1 MAVSFSRKQAQVEA
15 GKPVTPTSLIASAVQ
30 ISYDNLL
37 SWTGYQFGRD
47 EGWQKELWRLYDIV
61 GEFRFAS
68 NWVGSMCGR
77 VRIYV
82 AEVDE
87 RGVLGPETTDPQISA
102 LADNMLGGPAAK
114 SEALRLMGI
123 NLTVAGELFVVGK
136 AGRGGDADKWFI
148 VTPSEITRWRGGVYY
163 NGAEGPV
170 QLVDNTDMIIRV
182 WTPHPRRVFL
192 ADSPAHG
199 AMNIITEI
207 ERLTKFVFS
216 QIDSRL
222 AGAGILFI
230 PTGMDFPDN
239 DDGLGA
245 ADSIMAKLTEAGA
258 ASLKGE
264 GSAAGIIPIVA
275 EVPQEALGKIQ
286 LVRFDSVLSE
296 QAESLRDEAI
306 KRFAYSMDFPPEVIT
321 GQGSSNHWCC
331 DTECL
336 ILTKDRGWVDES
348 QLGIGDHVATLNH
361 ETGMSEW
368 QPVLDIYRADVIDEP
383 MLSMESTN
391 HSSLTTGGHRW
402 PIIKTGKKVAGSRR
416 RWTTTV
422 DGFMQSDRVPV
433 ASAWGATTL
442 PTEPK
447 YTDSLVKLLAAY
459 MSDGTLLRNHR
470 TDADYGH
477 CRIAK
482 FDQREIDDLRDI
494 LTDVFGVGG
503 FAEHFHPT
511 STRDGQ
517 AFVLRGEATRML
529 RGMTGQDRALTIQF
543 VNELTQAQL
552 HLLLESMITIGDGI
566 RSAGGYTFF
575 QVKSHRLDAME
586 IAGILLGYKVTR
598 GRRNQQTGF
607 GSEPVYWLRLTKSRT
622 VFTPSDA
629 AQETVSYT
637 GRIWCPTTAN
647 GTWLAQRNGKTF
659 FTGNSAWY
667 VDENAIKVHVEP
679 LMSRICDALTT
690 ATLVP
695 SLTKLGKD
703 PKRFTYWYD
712 TSGLTARPTRLE
724 DALKLNGAQ
733 LLSGEAAVEAGFFRE
748 DEMMSDEE
756 RNRILGWQ
764 AVLRDPTLLQNDDFR
779 IMIGIPESVIP
790 KGALMPPAPV
800 LPPPPPVPPKTVVQ
814 PGRQPIPDTRGQ
826 IPSQQPKSTALASS
840 AAQSS
845 TLALVATAELAA
857 RRAME
862 LAGGR
867 MLKGRHDR
875 FPDIEKWKLNTQFNG
890 QEDATIT
897 KLLAGAWTHVPVI
910 ASIIDTVDADQLTEV
925 LNTYCSELL
934 RTSTAHQPDAL
945 LDALRQAGMVDD

>member
-1 MAVSFSRKQAQVEA
+1 MAGPFSRKQAQVEA
-15 GKPVTPTSLIASAVQ
+15 EKPVTANSLIASAVQ

-37 SWTGYQFGRD
+37 SWTAYQFGRD
-47 EGWQKELWRLYDIV
+47 EGWQRELWRLYDIV

-87 RGVLGPETTDPQISA
+87 RGVLGPETTDPEISA

-114 SEALRLMGI
+114 AEALRLMGI

-136 AGRGGDADKWFI
+136 AGRNGDADKWYV
-148 VTPSEITRWRGGVYY
+148 VTPSELTRWRGGVYY

-170 QLVDNTDMIIRV
+170 QLVDKTDMIIRV

-239 DDGLGA
+239 DDGMGA

-321 GQGSSNHWCC
+321 GQGSSNHW
-331 DTECL
+331 
-336 ILTKDRGWVDES
+336 
-348 QLGIGDHVATLNH
+348 
-361 ETGMSEW
+361 
-368 QPVLDIYRADVIDEP
+368 
-383 MLSMESTN
+383 
-391 HSSLTTGGHRW
+391 
-402 PIIKTGKKVAGSRR
+402 
-416 RWTTTV
+416 
-422 DGFMQSDRVPV
+422 
-433 ASAWGATTL
+433 
-442 PTEPK
+442 
-447 YTDSLVKLLAAY
+447 
-459 MSDGTLLRNHR
+459 
-470 TDADYGH
+470 
-477 CRIAK
+477 
-482 FDQREIDDLRDI
+482 
-494 LTDVFGVGG
+494 
-503 FAEHFHPT
+503 
-511 STRDGQ
+511 
-517 AFVLRGEATRML
+517 
-529 RGMTGQDRALTIQF
+529 
-543 VNELTQAQL
+543 
-552 HLLLESMITIGDGI
+552 
-566 RSAGGYTFF
+566 
-575 QVKSHRLDAME
+575 
-586 IAGILLGYKVTR
+586 
-598 GRRNQQTGF
+598 
-607 GSEPVYWLRLTKSRT
+607 
-622 VFTPSDA
+622 
-629 AQETVSYT
+629 
-637 GRIWCPTTAN
+637 
-647 GTWLAQRNGKTF
+647 
-659 FTGNSAWY
+659 SAWY

-695 SLTKLGKD
+695 SLKQLGKD

-748 DEMMSDEE
+748 DEMMSVEE

-790 KGALMPPAPV
+790 KGALLPPAPV

-814 PGRQPIPDTRGQ
+814 PGRQPMPDTQGQ
-826 IPSQQPKSTALASS
+826 IPSQQPKSTALAAS

-845 TLALVATAELAA
+845 TLALVATSELAA

-875 FPDIEKWKLNTQFNG
+875 FPDIPKWELNTQFAN
-890 QEDATIT
+890 QDDATIT
-897 KLLAGAWTHVPVI
+897 KLLAGAWTHVAII
-910 ASIIDTVDADQLTEV
+910 ASIIDTVDADELTRV
-925 LNTYCSELL
+925 LNDYCSDLL

-945 LDALRQAGMVDD
+945 LDALRTAGMVDG